1 MTRPVV
7 DELNE
12 SCVIKKTTDIWEDI
26 PHPLHKLYCVTQSGC
41 RCLSEGGWMM
51 SQYFP
56 DNFHQAAEHE
66 TGEGEVNGRGGVKQR
81 GNKYELCS
89 ICDYNDYYYY

>member
-1 MTRPVV
+1 
-7 DELNE
+7 
-12 SCVIKKTTDIWEDI
+12 
-26 PHPLHKLYCVTQSGC
+26 
-41 RCLSEGGWMM
+41 MM